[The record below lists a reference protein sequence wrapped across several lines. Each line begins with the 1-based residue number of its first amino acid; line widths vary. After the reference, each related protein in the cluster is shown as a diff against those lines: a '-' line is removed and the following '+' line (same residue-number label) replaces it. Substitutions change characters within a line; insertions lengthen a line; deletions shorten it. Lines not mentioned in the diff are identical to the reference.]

1 MRAPGNSSAASCSS
15 RSTPGPTATKLPF
28 ASHFG
33 HCSGGGIEK
42 PQWWQT
48 SRRLKR

>member
-33 HCSGGGIEK
+33 HCSGGGIE
-42 PQWWQT
+42 
-48 SRRLKR
+48 